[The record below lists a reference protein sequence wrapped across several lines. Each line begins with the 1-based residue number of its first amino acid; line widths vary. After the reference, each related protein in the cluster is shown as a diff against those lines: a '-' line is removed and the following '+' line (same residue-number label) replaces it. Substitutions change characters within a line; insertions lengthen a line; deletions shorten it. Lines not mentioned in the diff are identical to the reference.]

1 MSLIAKLEDKVMDKI
16 EDKIEDKLEHSLGG
30 KIVSK
35 IGDKVEDKYG
45 DKIELVAKKLL
56 GDKLFAG
63 SFKKDPMDAIKKL
76 LGKDVDEDE
85 SNAIVS
91 GVKKK
96 LSLEGLGDLLDSDG
110 DGKPDLGAV
119 SKLGGIL
126 KK

>member
-1 MSLIAKLEDKVMDKI
+1 MSLIDKLEDKVKDKI

-30 KIVSK
+30 KIVGK
-35 IGDKVEDKYG
+35 IGDKLEDKYS
-45 DKIELVAKKLL
+45 DKIETVVKKLL

-63 SFKKDPMDAIKKL
+63 DFKKNPADALKKL
-76 LGKDVDEDE
+76 FGKDVDEDE
-85 SNAIVS
+85 SSAIIS

-96 LSLEGLGDLLDSDG
+96 LSFEGLGDLLDSDG

-119 SKLGGIL
+119 SKLGNIL